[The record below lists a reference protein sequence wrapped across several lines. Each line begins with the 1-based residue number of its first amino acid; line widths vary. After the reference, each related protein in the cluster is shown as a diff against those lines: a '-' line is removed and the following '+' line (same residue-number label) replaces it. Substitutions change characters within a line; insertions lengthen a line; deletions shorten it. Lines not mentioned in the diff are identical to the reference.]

1 MSEYVLTLLAAAAV
15 TYILTPLVRRFAV
28 AVGAMHAARERD
40 VHEMPTPLLGGF
52 AIYGGLAAALLVA
65 SRLSGLNSVFTGT
78 NMEKGLLLAGGLVV
92 IMGFVDDRWGMGALS
107 KLAGQ
112 VAAGV
117 ILVWSGAEI
126 PWIPAPGGVTL
137 LLTSDQQ
144 IAVTILVV
152 VVTMNAVNFIDGL
165 DGLAAGIVGI
175 GAVAFFAYYFT
186 LTHRL
191 GLLNQTVPALV
202 SVVLAGVCIGFLPHN
217 FYPARIFMG
226 DTGSMLIGLM
236 LAYAPISSLALLAPA
251 SLTDTA
257 AYAAGTVN
265 RYGAFIPL
273 LVPAA
278 ILLIPYA
285 DLLMAVV
292 RRTRAGKSVFAPD
305 KKHLQH
311 RLLAIGHSH
320 RTSVLIMYLWAALFA
335 GSVIWLSIVRTPLF
349 VLAIVTV
356 AAVVALLLVTMP
368 RLRPW
373 SRATAGYSAADVA
386 GRPASPARGPAGAD
400 RRAAGTAGWRAGTAP
415 APEAVRERAGVTA
428 AQDAAAPWGRAGA
441 PAAPEEVT
449 PARRAG
455 AASGATRGGAAGDAA
470 SSDAASGDS
479 ARIGAAGGGARKR
492 SVGSGAAASG
502 VAGNGAAGNGA
513 AGKRAAGSEAPGNGA
528 GRSKGAGPGRGG
540 RPDHGA
546 PSRGWPGRVVR
557 RPQRRKACMTSP
569 SPGRPPGAHRPGK
582 RPPGKCRTPHC
593 PQKPLAARCL
603 GKPPAGS
610 HPGSLCAAACR
621 GTPLAAARMQRPL
634 VMARSGRLRAAARP
648 GRPLAA
654 ARPGRP
660 LAAARPGRPFAV
672 ACHGR
677 PLMVDQPGKPC
688 RAARLGKRCATDH
701 PGMPPAAA
709 RFGMPPVA
717 GRLGAPLAAARLGR
731 PPTLRRPGEPRVP
744 SPVRTTPTRPA
755 RFCHHAGRRHPSP
768 SPRPGRLAGLGTARL
783 RRPGRRSPRHCP
795 EHP

>member
-40 VHEMPTPLLGGF
+40 VHKEPTPLLGGF
-52 AIYGGLAAALLVA
+52 AIYGGLVAALLLA
-65 SRLSGLNSVFTGT
+65 SRLPGLSSVFAET

-175 GAVAFFAYYFT
+175 GAVAFFAYYYT
-186 LTHRL
+186 LTQRL
-191 GLLNQTVPALV
+191 GLVDQIEPALV
-202 SVVLAGVCIGFLPHN
+202 SILLAGVCIGFLPHN

-226 DTGSMLIGLM
+226 DTGSLLIGLM
-236 LAYAPISSLALLAPA
+236 LAYAPISSLALLDPA

-257 AYAAGTVN
+257 AYSAGTVN
-265 RYGAFIPL
+265 RYGALIPL

-320 RTSVLIMYLWAALFA
+320 RTSVLIMYLWAALFS
-335 GSVIWLSIVRTPLF
+335 GTVIWLSIVRTPLI

-356 AAVVALLLVTMP
+356 AAIVALLLVTMP

-373 SRATAGYSAADVA
+373 SRVTAAGGTARVA
-386 GRPASPARGPAGAD
+386 
-400 RRAAGTAGWRAGTAP
+400 RRAAPVPVPVPVKAAGERAAVTAP
-415 APEAVRERAGVTA
+415 PERTA
-428 AQDAAAPWGRAGA
+428 WQPDGR
-441 PAAPEEVT
+441 T
-449 PARRAG
+449 
-455 AASGATRGGAAGDAA
+455 ASG
-470 SSDAASGDS
+470 
-479 ARIGAAGGGARKR
+479 
-492 SVGSGAAASG
+492 
-502 VAGNGAAGNGA
+502 GNGA
-513 AGKRAAGSEAPGNGA
+513 
-528 GRSKGAGPGRGG
+528 
-540 RPDHGA
+540 
-546 PSRGWPGRVVR
+546 PS
-557 RPQRRKACMTSP
+557 
-569 SPGRPPGAHRPGK
+569 
-582 RPPGKCRTPHC
+582 
-593 PQKPLAARCL
+593 
-603 GKPPAGS
+603 
-610 HPGSLCAAACR
+610 
-621 GTPLAAARMQRPL
+621 
-634 VMARSGRLRAAARP
+634 SG
-648 GRPLAA
+648 
-654 ARPGRP
+654 
-660 LAAARPGRPFAV
+660 
-672 ACHGR
+672 
-677 PLMVDQPGKPC
+677 
-688 RAARLGKRCATDH
+688 
-701 PGMPPAAA
+701 
-709 RFGMPPVA
+709 
-717 GRLGAPLAAARLGR
+717 
-731 PPTLRRPGEPRVP
+731 
-744 SPVRTTPTRPA
+744 
-755 RFCHHAGRRHPSP
+755 
-768 SPRPGRLAGLGTARL
+768 
-783 RRPGRRSPRHCP
+783 
-795 EHP
+795 